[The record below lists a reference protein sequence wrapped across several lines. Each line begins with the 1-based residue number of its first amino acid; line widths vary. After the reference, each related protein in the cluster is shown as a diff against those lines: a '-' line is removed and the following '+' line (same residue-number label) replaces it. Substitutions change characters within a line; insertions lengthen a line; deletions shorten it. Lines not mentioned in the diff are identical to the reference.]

1 MNTCL
6 YSIFSSIYS
15 SLSKKHNKS
24 HIKFIAERITA
35 SCTLVP
41 INERHFNM
49 FLEALIL
56 FSEDKSESSQKLYAA
71 YKEANNCSLCVSCVG
86 CAKSFYK
93 QIVTIL
99 FSPVELN
106 GSFNYWSSVIK
117 LSSTSNEINFNNVE
131 NYLLR
136 HIEDKPTALE
146 FYQRKYEH
154 IRNIESLSNRFINL
168 KGLSSSTP
176 TLFNSTFNSD
186 FSGGGLYFN
195 WNNLGIAVDP
205 GYNFVSNMHKY
216 GIFIHDID
224 IVIVTHEHIDHT
236 CDIRTIDDLNY
247 QLNSLS
253 NNTTPHIIHWY
264 WDSETDKI
272 YHYPLENK
280 YNVIHIIDNINE
292 NPFENAP
299 ILLDANISLRP
310 VQTKHIMVDDTPT
323 YKKHT
328 FGFVLELKSD
338 KQEVKIGYTSDTSYF
353 EELSKIFNS
362 TFVSVPYAASS
373 KLISNTLL

>member
-1 MNTCL
+1 
-6 YSIFSSIYS
+6 
-15 SLSKKHNKS
+15 
-24 HIKFIAERITA
+24 
-35 SCTLVP
+35 
-41 INERHFNM
+41 
-49 FLEALIL
+49 
-56 FSEDKSESSQKLYAA
+56 
-71 YKEANNCSLCVSCVG
+71 
-86 CAKSFYK
+86 
-93 QIVTIL
+93 
-99 FSPVELN
+99 
-106 GSFNYWSSVIK
+106 
-117 LSSTSNEINFNNVE
+117 
-131 NYLLR
+131 
-136 HIEDKPTALE
+136 
-146 FYQRKYEH
+146 
-154 IRNIESLSNRFINL
+154 
-168 KGLSSSTP
+168 
-176 TLFNSTFNSD
+176 
-186 FSGGGLYFN
+186 
-195 WNNLGIAVDP
+195 
-205 GYNFVSNMHKY
+205 MHKY

-280 YNVIHIIDNINE
+280 YNVIHTIDNINE

-299 ILLDANISLRP
+299 ILLDTNISLRP

-353 EELSKIFNS
+353 EELSKIFNNVS
-362 TFVSVPYAASS
+362 RIFFVVF
-373 KLISNTLL
+373 LICFIEYFLLFPLRNKT